1 MVHIKV
7 FETAV
12 LKTIKFVEEFS
23 ETNENLKNIKGL
35 YTLDILTNNIAIK
48 RYCDKKII
56 LCHGCLKAKVS
67 S

>member
-1 MVHIKV
+1 M

-35 YTLDILTNNIAIK
+35 YTLDILTHNIAKK
-48 RYCDKKII
+48 R
-56 LCHGCLKAKVS
+56 
-67 S
+67 